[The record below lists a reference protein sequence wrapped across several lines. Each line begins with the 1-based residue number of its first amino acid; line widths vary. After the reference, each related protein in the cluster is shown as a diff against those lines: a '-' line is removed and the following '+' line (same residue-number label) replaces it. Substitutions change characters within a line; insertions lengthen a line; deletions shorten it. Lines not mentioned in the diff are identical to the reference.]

1 MSDLKDNHT
10 NTQSFFDSD
19 SFPLS
24 NGRLAPYPSLTYSE
38 TIDLW
43 SHATLLYH
51 NLEWEQALG
60 THRRILRQC
69 GTYLRKGFL
78 WFNIGAIRAIL
89 GEYYLAAEAF
99 AKAIKY
105 EPDFAVGW
113 YCLGI
118 SLFELDVFRSAKK
131 AFDKCL
137 RSFAVEERI
146 DYHEQGLD
154 FVLEK
159 TRVEWNC
166 RQALLEKN
174 YRKTGKPLSL
184 DRHSGLNTMPAGIL
198 FEPPSFESDNEL
210 GTDDVVVLTQ
220 EPSSERGPTSSSS
233 GKLRENLQSLLRN
246 KPKQSAK
253 FEHSNP
259 RLQALDD
266 EVLIDSEPRKET
278 IVSILAP
285 SAAHRSQSVQ
295 APSPEAN
302 PEPTSSG
309 GGKKIKFSNSSTWP
323 KSSKP
328 PAALLFVT
336 ARDLSMASN
345 APDLPPNPA
354 ARTRARTI
362 PQGSITF
369 QGQPSTGVVYHEGS
383 ILSTEYIPTTTNF
396 NTFLGRAPMAL
407 VQDPPSR
414 HTDPSDIPAPLS
426 ISRRPQAA
434 AVRRTPSSPTSIY
447 SRPFS
452 YSQGPNPNP
461 TPTSTNPSKPKPTTA
476 ATQSWLDETFPPPR
490 WDSLPSHLR
499 PARRPSRRRPRHSE
513 RQQHPSSST
522 RRSRSPPSVDERR
535 PRPPTP
541 FANSAPN
548 GNADLDA
555 APLLPPERHRDTMA
569 SMDSFAIVGM
579 GRQAAR
585 WDEGAGWVNGVV
597 MDTGTRTG
605 PNTGTGAMSG
615 DQGRRIGNEKKK
627 ERGKRRWPGLG
638 SRKDR

>member
-1 MSDLKDNHT
+1 MSDLNDNHT
-10 NTQSFFDSD
+10 NTQSVLDSN
-19 SFPLS
+19 SFPPS
-24 NGRLAPYPSLTYSE
+24 NGRLARYPSLTYSE

-51 NLEWEQALG
+51 NLEWEQSLS

-69 GTYLRKGFL
+69 GTDLRKGFL

-137 RSFAVEERI
+137 HSFAVEERI
-146 DYHEQGLD
+146 DYHKQGLD

-166 RQALLEKN
+166 RQALLEKS
-174 YRKTGKPLSL
+174 YKKAGKPLSL

-210 GTDDVVVLTQ
+210 GTDHVAVSTP
-220 EPSSERGPTSSSS
+220 EPSSELGPTSSSS
-233 GKLRENLQSLLRN
+233 GRLRKHLQSLLRN

-253 FEHSNP
+253 FEHSDP

-285 SAAHRSQSVQ
+285 SATHRSQSVQ
-295 APSPEAN
+295 APPPEAN
-302 PEPTSSG
+302 PQPTSRG
-309 GGKKIKFSNSSTWP
+309 GGQNMKFSNSPTWP

-328 PAALLFVT
+328 PAALTFVT

-354 ARTRARTI
+354 ARRRARTI
-362 PQGSITF
+362 PQGSITS
-369 QGQPSTGVVYHEGS
+369 QGQPSTGVIYHEGS
-383 ILSTEYIPTTTNF
+383 IISTEYIPTTSNL
-396 NTFLGRAPMAL
+396 NTFLERAPMAL
-407 VQDPPSR
+407 VQDPPPR

-426 ISRRPQAA
+426 IPRWPQDPPVRP
-434 AVRRTPSSPTSIY
+434 TPTSPTSIY

-452 YSQGPNPNP
+452 SSQGPNPDP

-490 WDSLPSHLR
+490 WDSFPSHLR
-499 PARRPSRRRPRHSE
+499 PARRPSSRRPRHPE
-513 RQQHPSSST
+513 RQQHSSSPT
-522 RRSRSPPSVDERR
+522 RRSRSPPNVDERR
-535 PRPPTP
+535 SRPPTP
-541 FANSAPN
+541 FANSAPKD
-548 GNADLDA
+548 NADLDA

-585 WDEGAGWVNGVV
+585 WDEGVGWANGVGV
-597 MDTGTRTG
+597 
-605 PNTGTGAMSG
+605 GTGRDEASPEDG
-615 DQGRRIGNEKKK
+615 SPDQGRGKGKEK
-627 ERGKRRWPGLG
+627 GKRRWPGLG